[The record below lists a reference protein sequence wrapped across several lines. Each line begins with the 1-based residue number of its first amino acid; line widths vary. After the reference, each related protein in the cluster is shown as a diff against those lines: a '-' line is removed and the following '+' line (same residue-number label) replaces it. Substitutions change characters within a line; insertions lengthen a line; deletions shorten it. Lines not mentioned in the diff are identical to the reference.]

1 MNRLAHLDA
10 LRGIA
15 ALLVV
20 WQHTS
25 ESFVKLPGV
34 AERGSWLADVAWS
47 VDFGRIGVVCF
58 FLISGFIIP
67 YSFSSGPGA
76 VRTFAIRRFFRLYPV
91 YWASVVLAVLVGSA
105 FAAHSWDTATLVANF
120 TMIQKIIGYSHIQG
134 LYWTLQVELIFY
146 LLCGGI
152 FYFGKMR
159 SVPFLIL
166 ATALLLVLFVGA
178 ELAFRTVLKGSDFP
192 SELQY
197 IPYFLSIMFCGAI
210 IREIFLGE
218 HSLHNRLIFALAPA
232 AVFGIPAMVLFL
244 YSLGFQF
251 TQEPIR
257 FGVSYLMALG
267 IFIAAMFVRWP
278 VPKPLA
284 WLGLISYSIYL
295 FHPVSMVLI
304 RWAQRQPWAGF
315 TESWGLWMYMSV
327 AAAITIVLATV
338 TYYVIERPSIRLGR
352 YFSLRGATPS
362 THMIVQRGT

>member
-25 ESFVKLPGV
+25 ESFVKIPGV
-34 AERGSWLADVAWS
+34 AERGSWLADIAWS

-76 VRTFAIRRFFRLYPV
+76 LKTFAIRRFFRLYPV
-91 YWASVVLAVLVGSA
+91 YWVSVLLAVFVGVV
-105 FAAHSWDTATLVANF
+105 FLGQSWNAETIAANF
-120 TMIQKIIGYSHIQG
+120 TMMQKAIGFSHIQG

-152 FYFGKMR
+152 FYCGKIR

-166 ATALLLVLFVGA
+166 VTTLLLASFIGV
-178 ELAFRTVLKGSDFP
+178 ELVFRTVLKGSDFP

-210 IREIFLGE
+210 IREILWGE
-218 HSLHNRLIFALAPA
+218 HSLGQRIIFSLAPA
-232 AVFGIPAMVLFL
+232 AVFGIPAMALFL
-244 YSLGFQF
+244 YVLGFQF
-251 TQEPIR
+251 TAEPIR
-257 FGVSYLMALG
+257 FGASYLIALG
-267 IFIAAMFVRWP
+267 VFIVAVFIKWS
-278 VPKPLA
+278 VPKLLA
-284 WLGLISYSIYL
+284 WFGLISYSLYL
-295 FHPVSMVLI
+295 FHPVSMSLV
-304 RWAQRQPWAGF
+304 RWGQKQPWAGF
-315 TESWGLWMYMSV
+315 TESWGLWMYMSLAV
-327 AAAITIVLATV
+327 AVTILLASV
-338 TYYVIERPSIRLGR
+338 TYYAIERPSIRLGR
-352 YFSLRGATPS
+352 RFS
-362 THMIVQRGT
+362 QRDTSLAAHTAVRSGV